1 MELSCEPKHIKKNI
15 NLGLTLLL
23 ALKETKNEVASFVHL
38 LKNTQKKKNIFQ
50 T

>member
-1 MELSCEPKHIKKNI
+1 MELSCEPEHIKKNI

-23 ALKETKNEVASFVHL
+23 ALKETKNEVVSFVHL